1 MKKYV
6 LLITAILIFMV
17 GCGNRNL
24 NNIKDEFIKNIDKTT
39 YLMQGTM
46 TIVSEQDT
54 FTYDVTAARD
64 GDNYRVN
71 LVNQL
76 NNHEQIILRTG
87 NEVYVVTPSLN
98 KSFKFQSDWPAN
110 GSQAYL
116 IDALA
121 NDVKNDPEATV
132 EKSNDGF
139 IITALVNYPNNANL
153 VNERIHLDED
163 GEIKQVEVLDA
174 SGNAK
179 ITVLFHSIDFRPN
192 FDDDFFTLESLIDE
206 ECCEED
212 EEQTVSA
219 ILEDV
224 IFPLYVPLNTY
235 LISKDNVNTTTG
247 NRVILT
253 FAGDSPFT
261 LIEEVA
267 IPRREF
273 EVIPVH
279 GEPIML
285 SNAVGALVG
294 NSIHWTAND
303 IQYFLSSDSIPV
315 SQLLTIAESMSKS
328 AIPVIRPK

>member
-1 MKKYV
+1 MKKYI
-6 LLITAILIFMV
+6 LLIATILIFAV
-17 GCGNRNL
+17 GCGGTDL
-24 NNIKDEFIKNIDKTT
+24 SNIKEEFIKNIERTSF
-39 YLMQGTM
+39 LIEGTM
-46 TIVSEQDT
+46 TIVSEQDS

-64 GDNYRVN
+64 GDNYRVR

-87 NEVYVVTPSLN
+87 SEVYVVTPSLN

-116 IDALA
+116 LDSLAL
-121 NDVKNDPEATV
+121 DVKNDPEATV
-132 EKSNDGF
+132 EKTDDGY
-139 IITALVNYPNNANL
+139 IIKALVNYPNNANL
-153 VNERIHLDED
+153 VNERIHLCED
-163 GEIKQVEVLDA
+163 GELRQVEVLDA

-179 ITVLFHSIDFRPN
+179 ITVLFQSIDFRPS
-192 FDDDFFTLESLIDE
+192 FEDDFFTLESLIDE

-212 EEQTVSA
+212 ATVSG

-224 IFPLYVPLNTY
+224 IFPLYVPLNTH
-235 LISKDNVNTTTG
+235 LISKDTVSTTTG

-267 IPRREF
+267 RPRSEF

-279 GEPIML
+279 GEPLLL
-285 SNAVGALVG
+285 SNAVGALTG
-294 NSIHWTAND
+294 NSLHWTANN

-315 SQLLTIAESMSKS
+315 SQLLTIAESMSKTS
-328 AIPVIRPK
+328 IPVSGLK